1 MVRLDLDARMAR
13 PLSTPLLTSNFID
26 ICAMLGDPPHNL
38 VLSDENPRM
47 PELFLLRIVLRTI
60 SVVFGGFGVFY
71 LILSWSAPALCGVAL
86 VLIGAASGI
95 AYCLDR

>member
-1 MVRLDLDARMAR
+1 
-13 PLSTPLLTSNFID
+13 
-26 ICAMLGDPPHNL
+26 MLRIPALISREPAL
-38 VLSDENPRM
+38 M